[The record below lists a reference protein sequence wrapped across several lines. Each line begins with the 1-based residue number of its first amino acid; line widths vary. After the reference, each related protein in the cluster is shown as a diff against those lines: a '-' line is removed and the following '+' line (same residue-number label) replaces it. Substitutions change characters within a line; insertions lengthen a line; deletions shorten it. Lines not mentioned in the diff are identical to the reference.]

1 MSGGIALNL
10 VASLPTVTSTAVAS
24 LLLAGLTSATIA
36 FILPQ
41 GAASFVRLGM
51 EWASVLSGVGYLAFA
66 LAFTGRISFVL
77 GGVAIVLS
85 YLPLSVLLLLHALE
99 PHWTE
104 LVAGR
109 ALGLSVWQIGVATI
123 AKARVTLRAAVGLYA
138 SRLLADLVAL
148 SAISEARGSI
158 AWALCLLPISILC
171 FRRSLA
177 VFVTGTGRPIY
188 PPLFGP
194 LPELPPR
201 LRVTPRLAIPAY
213 LTLYTTVLVVAAAA
227 VLEFGGLAVLHS
239 WAAGT
244 LSGLSQPPIQ
254 TDAVRA
260 AIGDALPILAGAGS
274 LVLLWRRSRGRIRCR
289 AFSSLAVSAA
299 ALSPILLAY
308 PAVAIFEAEQ
318 PIWLFFAIAGLAV
331 YIALQD
337 IAARWA
343 HSLAARRVLKPG
355 QATAAAAAG
364 ALGLPTMEP
373 YGRVFFLSQALS
385 SAAAWFASAAF
396 LVALNCPRQS
406 LSAAPALV
414 WAVMAGAA
422 QASALAL
429 RSTEPRPQLR
439 EGAQPTTLEDLWNEI
454 T

>member
-1 MSGGIALNL
+1 
-10 VASLPTVTSTAVAS
+10 
-24 LLLAGLTSATIA
+24 
-36 FILPQ
+36 
-41 GAASFVRLGM
+41 
-51 EWASVLSGVGYLAFA
+51 
-66 LAFTGRISFVL
+66 
-77 GGVAIVLS
+77 
-85 YLPLSVLLLLHALE
+85 
-99 PHWTE
+99 
-104 LVAGR
+104 
-109 ALGLSVWQIGVATI
+109 
-123 AKARVTLRAAVGLYA
+123 
-138 SRLLADLVAL
+138 
-148 SAISEARGSI
+148 
-158 AWALCLLPISILC
+158 
-171 FRRSLA
+171 
-177 VFVTGTGRPIY
+177 
-188 PPLFGP
+188 
-194 LPELPPR
+194 
-201 LRVTPRLAIPAY
+201 
-213 LTLYTTVLVVAAAA
+213 
-227 VLEFGGLAVLHS
+227 
-239 WAAGT
+239 
-244 LSGLSQPPIQ
+244 LSQPPIQ

-343 HSLAARRVLKPG
+343 HSLAARRMLRPG